1 MYAHSATMKAEDGG
15 QRTEVGGQRT
25 EVGGQRTDADLRS
38 PISDRCK
45 FPLEAGI
52 MLGVGAAFDIHAG
65 LLKDAPEWIKNSGL
79 QWFYRLCQ
87 EPRRL
92 WRRYFDIVPK
102 FLGLT
107 FLQILGIRKYVI
119 EDDGR

>member
-1 MYAHSATMKAEDGG
+1 MEDSSLSTINYQPSTDSGG
-15 QRTEVGGQRT
+15 KRY
-25 EVGGQRTDADLRS
+25 
-38 PISDRCK
+38 
-45 FPLEAGI
+45 PLDAGI

-92 WRRYFDIVPK
+92 WRRYLDIVPN
-102 FLGLT
+102 FLWLT
-107 FLQILGIRKYVI
+107 FLQILGIRRYEI
-119 EDDGR
+119 EME